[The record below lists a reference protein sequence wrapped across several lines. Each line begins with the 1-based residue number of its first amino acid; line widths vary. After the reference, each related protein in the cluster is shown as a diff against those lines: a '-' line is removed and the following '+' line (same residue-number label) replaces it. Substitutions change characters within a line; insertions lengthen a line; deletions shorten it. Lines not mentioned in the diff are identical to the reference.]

1 MTSPD
6 TEFISILGASGSP
19 EAPSKVSARSLPDV
33 LPILGLSD
41 IVIFPGMVAP
51 LLVETAQST
60 KLIDDVVAGD
70 RLLGVVLQR
79 NAEAENPLPHE
90 MHEVGCAARVLKM
103 LKFPDNTVR
112 VLVEGLWRIKIKD
125 YTGTD
130 PYLSAKFELL
140 KDVTENTVELT
151 AMMRNAQ
158 SQFQEIIKL
167 SPALSEQIK
176 IAALNTEDPGHFA
189 DLIAVNLNLDLA
201 ERQRLLET
209 NSVKERLTR
218 LLPML
223 NREHEVLTLSSK
235 IQTEVATSISKT
247 QRDFFLREQMRAI
260 QRELGESDPNASEV
274 RSLREKIEQT
284 AMPAEAK
291 QVATQELDRLQQ
303 MPPAAAE
310 YGVTRHYIDWILAL
324 PWMKETEDKIDLT
337 EAERI
342 LNEQHFGLTK
352 VKDRLIEFLA
362 VIKRRKEIKGP
373 ILCLVGPPGVG
384 KTSLGRSVA
393 DALGRKFAR
402 ISLGGMRDEAEIRG
416 HRRTYVGALPG
427 RIIQTLRRAESRNPV
442 ILLDELD
449 KVGADFRGDP
459 AAALLEVLDPAQNS
473 TFTDHYLDLPFDLS
487 RVLFVTTA
495 NWLEPIHAA
504 LRDRLEVIE
513 LPSYTESE
521 KLQIAKRYLVPRQ
534 LEEHGLSKQE
544 VKFPDATLRSL
555 IHDYTREA
563 GVRQLEREIAALTR
577 KATRRIVGNGHVPK
591 PLILKPDSLTDFL
604 GAARFMNETAETIKE
619 NGIATGLG
627 WTPVGGEILFIEATR
642 MPGKGGLLLT
652 GSLGEVMKESAQ
664 TALSYLR
671 SQAKTLGIDL
681 SDYNNYDIHIHVPAG
696 ATPKDGPSA
705 GVTVVVA
712 LASLLTRRCVRSD
725 VAMTGEIS
733 LRGRVMRVGGIKEKV
748 LAAARFGIKTVLLP
762 EQNQPD
768 WTEVP
773 EEVRHKLKVHFIR
786 HISELLPLTLRGKP
800 TDSKADGK
808 AKAQPKFEERE

>member
-19 EAPSKVSARSLPDV
+19 EAPPRVSSTSLPQV

-51 LLVETAQST
+51 LLVETPQST
-60 KLIDDVVAGD
+60 KLIDDVVSGD
-70 RLLGVVLQR
+70 RLLGVALQR

-90 MHEVGCAARVLKM
+90 MFDVGCAARVLKM

-112 VLVEGLWRIKIKD
+112 VLVEGLWRVRITA
-125 YTGTD
+125 YPATD
-130 PYLSAKFELL
+130 PYLSAKFELIRDL
-140 KDVTENTVELT
+140 KEDSVELT

-189 DLIAVNLNLDLA
+189 DLIAVNLNLALE
-201 ERQRLLET
+201 ERQKLLET
-209 NSVKERLTR
+209 ASVKERLTR

-247 QRDFFLREQMRAI
+247 QRDFFLREQLRAI
-260 QRELGESDPNASEV
+260 QRELGELDPNASEV
-274 RSLREKIEQT
+274 RMLREKIEQT
-284 AMPAEAK
+284 PMPPEAK
-291 QVATQELDRLQQ
+291 QVAAAELDRLQQ

-310 YGVTRHYIDWILAL
+310 YAVTRHYLDWILSL
-324 PWMKETEDKIDLT
+324 PWLKETEDKLDLA

-352 VKDRLIEFLA
+352 VKDRLLEFLA
-362 VIKRRKEIKGP
+362 VIKRRKQIKGP

-427 RIIQTLRRAESRNPV
+427 RIIQTLRRIESRNPV

-459 AAALLEVLDPAQNS
+459 ASALLEVLDPAQNN

-487 RVLFVTTA
+487 RVLFITTA
-495 NWLEPIHAA
+495 NWLDPIHPA

-534 LEEHGLSKQE
+534 LEEHGLSRQD
-544 VKFPDATLRSL
+544 VRFPEATLRRV

-577 KATRRIVGNGHVPK
+577 KATRRIVSDGHFPR
-591 PLILKPDSLTDFL
+591 PLVLKPDTLSDFL
-604 GAARFMNETAETIKE
+604 GAAQFINETAETIKE
-619 NGIATGLG
+619 YGIATGLV
-627 WTPVGGEILFIEATR
+627 WTPVGGEVLFIEATR
-642 MPGKGGLLLT
+642 MPGKGNLLLT
-652 GSLGEVMKESAQ
+652 GSLGDVMKESAQ
-664 TALSYLR
+664 TAFSYLR
-671 SQAKTLGIDL
+671 SQANSLGIDL
-681 SDYNNYDIHIHVPAG
+681 TDYSKYDIHIHVPAG
-696 ATPKDGPSA
+696 AIPKEGPSA
-705 GVTVVVA
+705 GVTLVAA
-712 LASLLTRRCVRSD
+712 LASLLTKRRVRSD

-748 LAAARFGIKTVLLP
+748 LAAARFGIKQIILP
-762 EQNQPD
+762 ELNQPD

-773 EEVRHKLKVHFIR
+773 EEVRRKLKVHFIR
-786 HISELLPLTLRGKP
+786 HISELLPLALH
-800 TDSKADGK
+800 
-808 AKAQPKFEERE
+808 AK

>member
-1 MTSPD
+1 MQNGAIMTTPD
-6 TEFISILGASGSP
+6 TEFINILGAASRP
-19 EAPSKVSARSLPDV
+19 EGPAVAASSSLPET

-51 LLVETAQST
+51 LLVETSQSI
-60 KLIDDVVAGD
+60 KLIDDVVGGD
-70 RLLGVVLQR
+70 RMLGAVLQR
-79 NAEAENPLPHE
+79 NAAAENPLPQE
-90 MHEVGCAARVLKM
+90 MYEVGCAARVLKM

-112 VLVEGLWRIKIKD
+112 VLVEGLWRIKIKE
-125 YTGTD
+125 YPKTE
-130 PYLSAKFELL
+130 PYLAAKVDLL
-140 KDVTENTVELT
+140 KDLKEDSVELT
-151 AMMRNAQ
+151 AMARNAQ
-158 SQFQEIIKL
+158 AQFQEIIKL

-176 IAALNTEDPGHFA
+176 IAALNTEEPGHFT
-189 DLIAVNLNLDLA
+189 DLVAVNLNLSLED
-201 ERQRLLET
+201 RQKLLET

-235 IQTEVATSISKT
+235 IQSEVATSISKT

-260 QRELGESDPNASEV
+260 QRELGDTDPNAAEM
-274 RSLREKIEQT
+274 RLLRERIEN
-284 AMPAEAK
+284 ANLPAEVK
-291 QVATQELDRLQQ
+291 LVAEQELERLQQ

-310 YGVTRHYIDWILAL
+310 YGISRHYLDWILSL
-324 PWMKETEDKIDLT
+324 PWNQQTEDKIDLA

-362 VIKRRKEIKGP
+362 VIKRRKQIKGP

-393 DALGRKFAR
+393 EALGRKFAR
-402 ISLGGMRDEAEIRG
+402 IALGGMRDEAEIRG

-427 RIIQTLRRAESRNPV
+427 RIIQTLRRVESRNPV
-442 ILLDELD
+442 MMLDELD
-449 KVGADFRGDP
+449 KLGADFRGDP
-459 AAALLEVLDPAQNS
+459 ASALLEVLDPAQNG

-487 RVLFVTTA
+487 RVLFITTA
-495 NWLEPIHAA
+495 NWLEPVQAA

-534 LEEHGLSKQE
+534 MEEHGLSRQE
-544 VKFPDATLRSL
+544 VKIPDATIRRV

-577 KATRRIVGNGHVPK
+577 KATRQIVSNGETAK
-591 PLILKPDSLTDFL
+591 PLVMAPDGLRDYL
-604 GAARFMNETAETIKE
+604 GAAKFVSESAETIKE
-619 NGIATGLG
+619 YGIATGLA

-642 MPGKGGLLLT
+642 MPGKGSLLLT

-664 TALSYLR
+664 TAVSFLR
-671 SQAKTLGIDL
+671 SQARNLDLDL
-681 SDYNNYDIHIHVPAG
+681 SDFSKFDLHIHVPAG

-705 GVTVVVA
+705 GVTLLAA
-712 LASLLTRRCVRSD
+712 LASLLSRRRVRSE

-748 LAAARFGIKTVLLP
+748 LAAARFGIKDVILP
-762 EQNQPD
+762 EQNRAD
-768 WTEVP
+768 WSEVP
-773 EEVRHKLKVHFIR
+773 EEVHHKLKVHFIR
-786 HISELLPLTLRGKP
+786 HVSELLPLALR
-800 TDSKADGK
+800 
-808 AKAQPKFEERE
+808 PK

>member
-6 TEFISILGASGSP
+6 TEFVSILGAGSP
-19 EAPSKVSARSLPDV
+19 ESPPRVSSSTLPEV

-51 LLVETAQST
+51 LLVETPQST

-70 RLLGVVLQR
+70 RLLGVLLQR
-79 NAEAENPLPHE
+79 NPDAENPTPAE
-90 MHEVGCAARVLKM
+90 MYEVGCAGRVLKM

-112 VLVEGLWRIKIKD
+112 VLVEGLWRIRTKE
-125 YTGTD
+125 YPSTD
-130 PYLSAKFELL
+130 PYLCARCELL
-140 KDVTENTVELT
+140 RDIREDSVELT
-151 AMMRNAQ
+151 AMLRNAQ
-158 SQFQEIIKL
+158 GQFQEIIKL

-176 IAALNTEDPGHFA
+176 IAALNTEDPGQFA

-201 ERQRLLET
+201 ERQKLLET
-209 NSVKERLTR
+209 LSVKERLTR

-260 QRELGESDPNASEV
+260 QRELGESDPNASDI
-274 RSLREKIEQT
+274 RSLREKVEQ
-284 AMPAEAK
+284 AALPDEAR
-291 QVATQELDRLQQ
+291 QVANQELDRLQQ

-310 YGVTRHYIDWILAL
+310 YSVTRNYVDWILSL
-324 PWMKETEDKIDLT
+324 PWSKETEDKLNIN
-337 EAERI
+337 EAEKI

-352 VKDRLIEFLA
+352 VKDRLLEYLA
-362 VIKRRKEIKGP
+362 VIQRRRAIKGP

-402 ISLGGMRDEAEIRG
+402 IALGGMRDEAEIRG

-427 RIIQTLRRAESRNPV
+427 RIIQTLRRVESRNPV

-459 AAALLEVLDPAQNS
+459 ASALLEVLDPAQNN

-487 RVLFVTTA
+487 RVLFLTTA
-495 NWLEPIHAA
+495 NWLDPVHPA

-521 KLQIAKRYLVPRQ
+521 KLQIARRYLVPRQ
-534 LEEHGLSKQE
+534 LEEHGLARSE
-544 VKFPDATLRSL
+544 VRIPDTTLRAL

-577 KATRRIVGNGHVPK
+577 KATRKLVGNGDLEK
-591 PLILKPDSLTDFL
+591 PLVLNPGALRDYL
-604 GAARFMNETAETIKE
+604 GAARFFNETAEAIKE
-619 NGIATGLG
+619 FGIATGLA
-627 WTPVGGEILFIEATR
+627 WTPVGGEVLFIEATR
-642 MPGKGGLLLT
+642 MSGKGGLLLT
-652 GSLGEVMKESAQ
+652 GSLGDVMKESAQ

-671 SQAKTLGIDL
+671 SQARKLEIELT
-681 SDYNNYDIHIHVPAG
+681 DYDKYDIHIHVPAG

-705 GVTVVVA
+705 GVTIVAA
-712 LASLLTRRCVRSD
+712 LASLLTKRRVRSD

-748 LAAARFGIKTVLLP
+748 LAASRFGLKQVILP

-768 WTEVP
+768 WSEVP
-773 EEVRHKLKVHFIR
+773 EEVRNKLKVHFIR
-786 HISELLPLTLRGKP
+786 HISELLPLALYAR
-800 TDSKADGK
+800 
-808 AKAQPKFEERE
+808 